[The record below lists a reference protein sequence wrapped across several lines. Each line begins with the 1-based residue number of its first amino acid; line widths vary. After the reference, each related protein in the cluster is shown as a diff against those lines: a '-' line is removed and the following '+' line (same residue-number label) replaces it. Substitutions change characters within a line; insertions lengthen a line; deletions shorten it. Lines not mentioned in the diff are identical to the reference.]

1 MFNLR
6 DLYWKLWFWPVF
18 AYIILARH
26 SQGCIKLLPNKF
38 AKHKYEKSVKK
49 RSAETDPEPHIYI
62 YRCIRV
68 PPNGYEEFI
77 STISNM
83 NLWIWFFQPDAS
95 GHTLADSPLILR
107 SIRTCLVDHGCAWST
122 SSSDVVSFY
131 VSCFEVLYFLLSTF
145 FAGSIHPTAGL
156 DKRVRCCPVW
166 SYGDGVWK

>member
-1 MFNLR
+1 MNSSSSSKVGWQAVQHSGTNREELHRESGIFWR
-6 DLYWKLWFWPVF
+6 KHMEISYWEFPSKS
-18 AYIILARH
+18 YI
-26 SQGCIKLLPNKF
+26 C
-38 AKHKYEKSVKK
+38 
-49 RSAETDPEPHIYI
+49 IYI
-62 YRCIRV
+62 YIWYRCIRV

-83 NLWIWFFQPDAS
+83 NRWIWFFQPDAS

-166 SYGDGVWK
+166 SYGDEVWK